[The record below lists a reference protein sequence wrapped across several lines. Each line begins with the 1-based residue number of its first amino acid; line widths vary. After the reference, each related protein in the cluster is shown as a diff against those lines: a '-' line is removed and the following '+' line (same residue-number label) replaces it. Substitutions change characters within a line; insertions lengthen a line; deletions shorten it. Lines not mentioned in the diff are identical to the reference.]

1 MNDTGTEQ
9 PKSGIGIPIEQ
20 IVATARKGEPDRAQF
35 HFDRIKQA
43 LREKP
48 LDQVAEALGQ
58 EFANLEEQRDE
69 DPATGLKTRISG
81 IKILDQQIAL
91 ATRMGHSLSVI
102 MLDLDGFKQVN
113 DTQGHEAGNQVI
125 KMWADFLNHETSREA
140 VACRY
145 GGDEFFVIM
154 PGSTIDEATGLAK
167 RISTELQPKML
178 ESGFKVTASIGLS
191 TLTGDETPDEL
202 LARADRGVL
211 DAKENGKDRIVVSK
225 T

>member
-1 MNDTGTEQ
+1 
-9 PKSGIGIPIEQ
+9 
-20 IVATARKGEPDRAQF
+20 
-35 HFDRIKQA
+35 
-43 LREKP
+43 
-48 LDQVAEALGQ
+48 
-58 EFANLEEQRDE
+58 
-69 DPATGLKTRISG
+69 
-81 IKILDQQIAL
+81 
-91 ATRMGHSLSVI
+91 MGHSLSVI

-167 RISTELQPKML
+167 RISTELQPKCL
-178 ESGFKVTASIGLS
+178 KVGLKSQLPLAS